1 MGFLDKLFKS
11 NFEGG
16 DDDYDDPDESVEDEP
31 DEDEPAATVVHEPAA
46 PAAKPA
52 AAPKAA
58 PAPSPARS
66 ASKVDINGASIEL
79 KVVKPE
85 NFSVVSQIADHLLNR
100 RTVVLNLEATSKED
114 KRRIIDFLSG
124 VAYSI
129 DGHLSKVAVNTFLI
143 VPANVSVSGIAFD
156 EGDNSDANADP
167 KRVADIYED

>member
-31 DEDEPAATVVHEPAA
+31 DEDEPAATVVHEP
-46 PAAKPA
+46 

-129 DGHLSKVAVNTFLI
+129 DGHLSKVAVNTFLV